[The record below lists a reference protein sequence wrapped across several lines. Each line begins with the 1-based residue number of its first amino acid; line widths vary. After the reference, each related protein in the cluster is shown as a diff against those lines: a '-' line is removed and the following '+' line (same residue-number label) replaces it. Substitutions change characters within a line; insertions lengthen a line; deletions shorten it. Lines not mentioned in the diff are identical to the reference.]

1 MELTNGEAYTVNSA
15 LRTMVRIKLPVKPSL
30 QVAELAVKIGERIKV
45 VEEVKSGLVDTYKI
59 DSKNGTGGE
68 VISSK
73 DGERAL
79 LEFVEK
85 FNELMSDTWELEHEK
100 RIVIDTTNLGD
111 DVRIEPSVLL
121 TLSKLIEVV

>member
-1 MELTNGEAYTVNSA
+1 MELTNGEAHTVNGA
-15 LRTMVRIKLPVKPSL
+15 LKAMVGMKIPISRSVKI
-30 QVAELAVKIGERIKV
+30 AELAVKIGDRIKV
-45 VEEVKSGLVDTYKI
+45 VEEVKSGLVETYKI

-73 DGERAL
+73 DGEGAL

-85 FNELMSDTWELEHEK
+85 FNELMSDTWELELEK
-100 RIVIDTTNLGD
+100 PITINLENLD
-111 DVRIEPSVLL
+111 EDARIEPAVLL